1 MRGLAAPRPAT
12 LLTTLLW
19 VAALSGC
26 SAFKSNVV
34 ETQVYLLQPTAAAE
48 AATAS
53 SAPPGSLSVQ
63 MPVAAPGLETDRIVL
78 TRAGGRLDYFAAASW
93 ADRLPQVLQRVTI
106 DALRARGAFG
116 AVQSDA
122 APFNTDF
129 TLQIEVRRFAAEYA
143 DTGAP
148 TVHVVLD
155 CTLGRRSDR
164 GILTSFT
171 AEASVPAG
179 DNRLGAVIEAFDRAA
194 GMALQQIVERTRIGS

>member
-1 MRGLAAPRPAT
+1 MTGRSVRVSLA
-12 LLTTLLW
+12 LLMAG
-19 VAALSGC
+19 VAGC
-26 SAFKSNVV
+26 SGFKSNVA
-34 ETQVYLLQPTAAAE
+34 ETQVYLLQPSIAAAQ
-48 AATAS
+48 TT
-53 SAPPGSLSVQ
+53 GSDSTPFGTVSVQ
-63 MPVAAPGLETDRIVL
+63 MPVAAPGLESDRIVL
-78 TRAGGRLDYFAAASW
+78 TREGGRIDYYAAASW

-106 DALRARGAFG
+106 DALRARGAFI

-143 DTGAP
+143 AAGAP

-164 GILTSFT
+164 SILTSFT

-179 DNRLGAVIEAFDRAA
+179 DNRLGAVIEAFDRAT
-194 GMALQQIVERTRIGS
+194 GTALQQIVERARISRS